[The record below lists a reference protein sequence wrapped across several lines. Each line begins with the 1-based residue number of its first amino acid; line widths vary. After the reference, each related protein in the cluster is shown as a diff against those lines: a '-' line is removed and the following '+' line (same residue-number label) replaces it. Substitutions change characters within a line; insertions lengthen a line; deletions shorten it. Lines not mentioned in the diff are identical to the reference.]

1 MSRLHYGQLGTET
14 HWETCEEA
22 AWKLCHLRAEEVGQ
36 QCTMYLGLRIAAG
49 DISSP
54 TRLTCPVRVG

>member
-14 HWETCEEA
+14 RWETCEEA
-22 AWKLCHLRAEEVGQ
+22 AWKLCHLRCTQ
-36 QCTMYLGLRIAAG
+36 QCTVYLELRIAAG